1 MSQIADKQVEE
12 KIKQVF
18 IKMQCNY
25 FRDVTRYT
33 IITDEEIS
41 KLAKRVWIIRES
53 FTEKDTLR
61 KNIFKN
67 KVELLQ
73 IKK

>member
-1 MSQIADKQVEE
+1 
-12 KIKQVF
+12 
-18 IKMQCNY
+18 MQGNY

-33 IITDEEIS
+33 VITYEEIS
-41 KLAKRVWIIRES
+41 KLAKRLWIIRES
-53 FTEKDTLR
+53 FTEKAALR

-67 KVELLQ
+67 EVELLQ